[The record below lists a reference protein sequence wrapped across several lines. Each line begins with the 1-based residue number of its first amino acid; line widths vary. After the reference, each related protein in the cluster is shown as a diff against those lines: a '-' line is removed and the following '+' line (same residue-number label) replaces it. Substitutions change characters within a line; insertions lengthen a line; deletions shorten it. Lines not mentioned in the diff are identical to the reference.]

1 MKYVLIQS
9 NLEPLMLVFD
19 FVVQRGQAW
28 RQELEEEVYQEPGEH
43 SSELKHVVA
52 VVVVDQAA
60 VAAVVVASSSAF
72 ELDNIA
78 ASKTGLD
85 CYWC

>member
-1 MKYVLIQS
+1 
-9 NLEPLMLVFD
+9 MLVFD
-19 FVVQRGQAW
+19 FVVWRGQAW
-28 RQELEEEVYQEPGEH
+28 RQEQEEEVYQEQGEH
-43 SSELKHVVA
+43 SLELKHVVA

-60 VAAVVVASSSAF
+60 VAAVVVVASSSAF

-85 CYWC
+85 CYWCWN

>member
-1 MKYVLIQS
+1 M
-9 NLEPLMLVFD
+9 
-19 FVVQRGQAW
+19 
-28 RQELEEEVYQEPGEH
+28 
-43 SSELKHVVA
+43 VA